1 MFIDRFSEEPYLKKL
16 TTTRTEKGDVVD
28 TADYNSRAEFISVF
42 YTSATFQRRRK
53 VGFPSA

>member
-42 YTSATFQRRRK
+42 YTSATF
-53 VGFPSA
+53 